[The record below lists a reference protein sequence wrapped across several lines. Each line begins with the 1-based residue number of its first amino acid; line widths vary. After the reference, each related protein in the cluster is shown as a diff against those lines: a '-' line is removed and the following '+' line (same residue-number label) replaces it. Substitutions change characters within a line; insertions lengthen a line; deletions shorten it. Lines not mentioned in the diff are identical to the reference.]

1 MLLPVFFFL
10 LSLITET
17 LLSGT
22 GHPGSLCST
31 VAQFM
36 CKCQV
41 LADPC
46 LGPSPCATKKKK
58 GMSRLLWDSGE
69 GTIAA
74 AYGTGQWAAICW
86 LPQSFAA

>member
-1 MLLPVFFFL
+1 MLLRFSFFL

-22 GHPGSLCST
+22 GHPGSLCSS

-41 LADPC
+41 LADPS
-46 LGPSPCATKKKK
+46 LGPGPRATKKP
-58 GMSRLLWDSGE
+58 E
-69 GTIAA
+69 
-74 AYGTGQWAAICW
+74 
-86 LPQSFAA
+86 